1 MACAMGGDGAD
12 LGLASDIEAR
22 LKSLMLRGLG
32 GDAAAHA
39 ELLGALAIHL
49 RGFLARKMGRGAA
62 DLEDLVQESL
72 LAIHLKR
79 DTYDTSQP
87 FSAWAFAIARYK
99 LIDWFRR
106 NRIRRTEPID
116 EASELF
122 ANEDTQEAATRHDL
136 DKLISTLPE
145 KQRTLL
151 EDVKLTGLSNAEA
164 ARKSG
169 MTEGAV
175 KVSIHRSLQALM
187 RRARDED

>member
-1 MACAMGGDGAD
+1 
-12 LGLASDIEAR
+12 
-22 LKSLMLRGLG
+22 MLRGLG

-39 ELLGALAIHL
+39 ELLGLLAGYL
-49 RGFLARKMGRGAA
+49 RGFLARKMGRNAA

-87 FSAWAFAIARYK
+87 FTSWAFAIARYK
-99 LIDWFRR
+99 LIDWYRR

-122 ANEDTQEAATRHDL
+122 AGEDTDEIAVRHDL
-136 DKLISTLPE
+136 GRLVSTLPD

-151 EDVKLTGLSNAEA
+151 EDVKISGLTNAEA
-164 ARKSG
+164 ARKAGIS
-169 MTEGAV
+169 EGAV
-175 KVSIHRSLQALM
+175 KVSIHRSLQTLM
-187 RRARDED
+187 RRARDEN

>member
-1 MACAMGGDGAD
+1 
-12 LGLASDIEAR
+12 
-22 LKSLMLRGLG
+22 
-32 GDAAAHA
+32 
-39 ELLGALAIHL
+39 
-49 RGFLARKMGRGAA
+49 MGRNAA

-87 FSAWAFAIARYK
+87 FTAWAFTIARYK

-106 NRIRRTEPID
+106 NRIRRTEPIN

-122 ANEDTQEAATRHDL
+122 TGDNTEEVAVRRDL
-136 DKLISTLPE
+136 GKLVSTLPD
-145 KQRTLL
+145 KQRALL
-151 EDVKLTGLSNAEA
+151 EDVKIAGLSNAEA
-164 ARKSG
+164 AVKAG

-187 RRARDED
+187 RRARSED

>member
-1 MACAMGGDGAD
+1 MSD
-12 LGLASDIEAR
+12 LEPR
-22 LKSLMLRGLG
+22 LKALMLRGLA

-39 ELLGALAIHL
+39 ELLGMMAKYL
-49 RGFLARKMGRGAA
+49 RGFLARKMGRNAA

-87 FSAWAFAIARYK
+87 FTAWAFTIARYK
-99 LIDWFRR
+99 LIDWYRR
-106 NRIRRTEPID
+106 NRIRRTESLD
-116 EASELF
+116 EAAELF
-122 ANEDTQEAATRHDL
+122 GADDTEEVATRRDL
-136 DKLISTLPE
+136 GKLVSTLPE

-151 EDVKLTGLSNAEA
+151 EDVKITGLSNAEA
-164 ARKSG
+164 AKKAG

-175 KVSIHRSLQALM
+175 KVSVHRSLQALM

>member
-1 MACAMGGDGAD
+1 LWSPSGGAWAD

-22 LKSLMLRGLG
+22 LKTLMLRGLAG
-32 GDAAAHA
+32 EAAAHG
-39 ELLGALAIHL
+39 ELLSALAVYL

-79 DTYDTSQP
+79 ETYDASQP
-87 FSAWAFAIARYK
+87 FTAWAYAIARYK
-99 LIDWFRR
+99 LIDWYRR
-106 NRIRRTEPID
+106 NRIRRTEPLD

-122 ANEDTQEAATRHDL
+122 SGEDSNEAATRHDL
-136 DKLISTLPE
+136 GKLISTLPD
-145 KQRTLL
+145 KQRSLL
-151 EDVKLTGLSNAEA
+151 EDVKIAGLSHAEA
-164 ARKSG
+164 ARKAG

-175 KVSIHRSLQALM
+175 KVSIHRSLQLLM

>member
-1 MACAMGGDGAD
+1 
-12 LGLASDIEAR
+12 
-22 LKSLMLRGLG
+22 MLRGLA

-39 ELLGALAIHL
+39 ELLGMMAKYL
-49 RGFLARKMGRGAA
+49 RGFLARKMGRNAA

-87 FSAWAFAIARYK
+87 FTAWAFTIARYK

-106 NRIRRTEPID
+106 NRIRRTESLD

-122 ANEDTQEAATRHDL
+122 GGDDTEEVATRRDL
-136 DKLISTLPE
+136 GKLVATLPE

-151 EDVKLTGLSNAEA
+151 EDVKITGLSNAEA
-164 ARKSG
+164 AKKAG

-175 KVSIHRSLQALM
+175 KVSVHRSLQALM
-187 RRARDED
+187 RRARDEN

>member
-1 MACAMGGDGAD
+1 
-12 LGLASDIEAR
+12 
-22 LKSLMLRGLG
+22 MLRGLA

-39 ELLGALAIHL
+39 ELLGAMAGYL
-49 RGFLARKMGRGAA
+49 RGFLARKMGRNAA

-87 FSAWAFAIARYK
+87 FTAWAFAIARYK

-106 NRIRRTEPID
+106 NRIRRHEPID
-116 EASELF
+116 EAADLF
-122 ANEDTQEAATRHDL
+122 AGEDTEEIAVKHDL
-136 DKLISTLPE
+136 GKLVSTLPE

-151 EDVKLTGLSNAEA
+151 EDVKIAGLSNAEA
-164 ARKSG
+164 AAKSG

-175 KVSIHRSLQALM
+175 KVSIHRSLQTLM
-187 RRARDED
+187 RRARGEN

>member
-1 MACAMGGDGAD
+1 MSD
-12 LGLASDIEAR
+12 LETR
-22 LKSLMLRGLG
+22 LKMLMLRGLA

-39 ELLGALAIHL
+39 KLLGVLAGYL
-49 RGFLARKMGRGAA
+49 RGFLARKMGRDAA

-87 FSAWAFAIARYK
+87 FTAWAFTIARYK
-99 LIDWFRR
+99 LIDWYRR
-106 NRIRRTEPID
+106 NRIRRTEPLE
-116 EASELF
+116 EATELF
-122 ANEDTQEAATRHDL
+122 GSDDTAEVAVRRDL
-136 DKLISTLPE
+136 RKLVATLPE

-151 EDVKLTGLSNAEA
+151 EDVKIAGLSNAEA
-164 ARKSG
+164 AKKAG

-175 KVSIHRSLQALM
+175 KVSIHRSLQTLM

>member
-1 MACAMGGDGAD
+1 
-12 LGLASDIEAR
+12 
-22 LKSLMLRGLG
+22 MLRGLA

-39 ELLGALAIHL
+39 ELLGFLAKNL
-49 RGFLARKMGRGAA
+49 RGFFARKMGRGAA

-87 FSAWAFAIARYK
+87 FTAWAFAIARYK

-106 NRIRRTEPID
+106 NRIRSTELID

-122 ANEDTQEAATRHDL
+122 ASEDADEFAVRHDL
-136 DKLISTLPE
+136 SRLVSTLPE

-151 EDVKLTGLSNAEA
+151 EDVKLAGLSNAEA
-164 ARKSG
+164 GVKSG

-175 KVSIHRSLQALM
+175 KVSIHRSLQFLM
-187 RRARDED
+187 RRARGED

>member
-1 MACAMGGDGAD
+1 
-12 LGLASDIEAR
+12 
-22 LKSLMLRGLG
+22 MLRGLA

-39 ELLGALAIHL
+39 ELLGMMAKYL
-49 RGFLARKMGRGAA
+49 RGFLARKMGRNAA

-87 FSAWAFAIARYK
+87 FTAWAFTIARYK

-106 NRIRRTEPID
+106 NRVRRTESLD
-116 EASELF
+116 EASDLF
-122 ANEDTQEAATRHDL
+122 GSDDTEEVATRRDL
-136 DKLISTLPE
+136 GKLVATLPE

-151 EDVKLTGLSNAEA
+151 EDVKITGLSNAEA
-164 ARKSG
+164 ARKAG

-175 KVSIHRSLQALM
+175 KVSVHRSLQALM
-187 RRARDED
+187 RRARNED